1 MGSWSMLVGVIFVG
15 IVGTANV
22 SRAVQVQPRA
32 NASLEP
38 PGSRLSL
45 FRCIDLV
52 PCLRFLR
59 FCAGIRWPRG
69 KIEPPFGWRK
79 CLINAA
85 PFCYSLRMSSNLD
98 QLTADAMKLPLRD
111 RVQLAQRLVSTIDDE
126 EYFTAL
132 LQEQQKVRSEE
143 KLERMLAQG
152 LATESSA
159 LNKEDWQH
167 ARAELENRITQN
179 K

>member
-1 MGSWSMLVGVIFVG
+1 L
-15 IVGTANV
+15 
-22 SRAVQVQPRA
+22 
-32 NASLEP
+32 
-38 PGSRLSL
+38 
-45 FRCIDLV
+45 
-52 PCLRFLR
+52 
-59 FCAGIRWPRG
+59 
-69 KIEPPFGWRK
+69 RK

-85 PFCYSLRMSSNLD
+85 PFCYSDHIRSKLD

-126 EYFTAL
+126 EYFKAL
-132 LQEQQKVRSEE
+132 LLEQQKIKSEE
-143 KLERMLAQG
+143 KLETMLAEG

-159 LNKEDWQH
+159 LNEKDWQH